1 MRSPDA
7 GQNPAALRGSVGG
20 RPRSPASKHMM
31 IIYELSA
38 DGKKVIFTSGELSA
52 NVWGV
57 YVPA

>member
-1 MRSPDA
+1 M
-7 GQNPAALRGSVGG
+7 
-20 RPRSPASKHMM
+20 MM